1 MAKTTKKE
9 KRRMLIWSLLILV
22 VGAYLSYFAFDYW
35 TRILDNHRTKRELEK
50 EYTSLLELEKDLN
63 SEVIKL
69 HDPDYVAKFA
79 REKYMYSREGELI
92 IRIAD

>member
-1 MAKTTKKE
+1 MVKVTKKD
-9 KRRMLIWSLLILV
+9 KRRILIWSLLILV
-22 VGAYLSYFAFDYW
+22 MGAYLGYFAFDYW
-35 TRILDNHRTKRELEK
+35 SKILDNHKTKKVLEEK
-50 EYTSLLELEKDLN
+50 YTSLLEEEKELN

>member
-1 MAKTTKKE
+1 MAKVTKKE
-9 KRRMLIWSLLILV
+9 KRRVLIWSLFILI

-35 TRILDNHRTKRELEK
+35 GRIMDNHKTRRELEK
-50 EYTSLLELEKDLN
+50 QYTKLLEEETALS

>member
-1 MAKTTKKE
+1 MAKVTKKD

-22 VGAYLSYFAFDYW
+22 IGAYLGYFAFDYW
-35 TRILDNHRTKRELEK
+35 GRILDNRRTRKELEK
-50 EYTSLLELEKDLN
+50 EYTSLLELEKNLN

-69 HDPDYVAKFA
+69 HDPEYVAKFA

>member
-1 MAKTTKKE
+1 MAKVTKKD
-9 KRRMLIWSLLILV
+9 KRRVLILSLLILV
-22 VGAYLSYFAFDYW
+22 MVAYLGYFAFDYW
-35 TRILDNHRTKRELEK
+35 GRILDNRRARSELEK
-50 EYTSLLELEKDLN
+50 QYTKLLEDEIELN

-69 HDPDYVAKFA
+69 HDPEYVAKFA